1 MNDKKKPLL
10 SLNLRQRREYA
21 GIIFILPWLLGFLV
35 FFSIPFYES
44 IKFSFNELN
53 VSLEGYELSY
63 VGWSNFKGALLVDAD
78 FNRLLTE
85 SAIDMLV
92 NVPMI
97 LFFSLFAAVMLNQ
110 AFRGRTIAR
119 AIFFLPVIISAGA
132 IDAAEV
138 SNALNSMVLGASEQG
153 GTYES
158 VGLLRSLEL
167 ERMLR
172 ELNVSSTVV
181 NYLTGAVDRIF
192 EIVSKS
198 GVQILIF
205 LAGLQAVPK
214 SMYEVAKIE
223 GATGYE
229 AFWKVTFPMVSSLIL
244 TNMIYTIIDSFSN
257 NALTELIMDTAFLS
271 YNFGL
276 SSAMAWLYTA
286 IVGLFLIIVG
296 YNVSKRVFYYN

>member
-1 MNDKKKPLL
+1 MNNKKRFL
-10 SLNLRQRREYA
+10 SLRQRRDYA
-21 GIIFILPWLLGFLV
+21 GIIFILPWLFGFLV

-44 IKFSFNELN
+44 IKYSFNIIT
-53 VSLEGYELSY
+53 VTQEGYDLEFA
-63 VGWSNFKGALLVDAD
+63 GWANFKEAILVHAT

-85 SAIDMLV
+85 SAINMLV

-132 IDAAEV
+132 INSAEV
-138 SNALNSMVLGASEQG
+138 SNALNTMVMGAAEQG
-153 GTYES
+153 GAFET
-158 VGLLRSLEL
+158 VGILRSFEL
-167 ERMLR
+167 ERMLIR
-172 ELNVSSTVV
+172 LNVNPTIVGF
-181 NYLTGAVDRIF
+181 LTGAVDRIF
-192 EIVSKS
+192 EIVSNS

-244 TNMIYTIIDSFSN
+244 TNMVYTIIDSFSDN
-257 NALTELIMDTAFLS
+257 ELTELIMDTAFLNYS
-271 YNFGL
+271 FGL
-276 SSAMAWLYTA
+276 SAAMAWMYTA
-286 IVGLFLIIVG
+286 VVGLFLLIIG
-296 YNVSKRVFYYN
+296 YTVSKRVFYYN